1 MTSPYASVGAR
12 LVDMGYAAI
21 PIMPGTKRP
30 GVYQMKDWYGTN
42 DWQRYCERLPTD
54 IEIEVW
60 NAWPDAGVCVALD
73 KRLKVID
80 IDTDDVEL
88 MKAVLSVLPDS
99 EVKKRGKKGFSAF
112 YRGSPAI
119 VSAPFSVGKDRVV
132 DLLAHGR
139 QTVMPP
145 TIHPDTG
152 QPYHWVGESLE
163 GVAID
168 DLPELPDNI
177 AEQIAAALEPW
188 GYEPS
193 LEHHRLIA
201 GEGETY
207 WREIN
212 DTALKN
218 LTAWVPAL
226 GLKKLHKRGNGYRAI
241 ADWRHEVNSNAKG
254 EALSIHPE
262 GITDW
267 GTNQN
272 YTPIDLV
279 MTVTGGDMYH
289 ATQFLC
295 DKLGIKEEQ
304 EDGFDVAGFIARAMA
319 KATPITDTLE
329 APEPAPVIE
338 STQVDSPTQDLVRAP
353 RGNMDAFAPQN
364 QGGILQQ
371 VTEWILST
379 ARVPVPEFA
388 TIAALSFLSAFYGRR
403 YVTPTELGL
412 NVYLIGIAGP
422 GFGKDHPRAAIEM
435 LGHEAGMSWMIGPNE
450 VTSDS
455 AIEKVVRRRPVFV
468 MPWDEVGILL
478 QSMTGKNASAWA
490 RSTRKSLLEL
500 YSRSTR
506 VWTGKEKADEKTD
519 SSGEP
524 VWFPTVSVLGFST
537 PVEFYAGITEQNFAD
552 GFMARLTIIG
562 VDKRPARKE
571 GRSVLK
577 SPDELISNLKKAY
590 TLAPSKGNLASI
602 RDSKQKPVLHTCEWG
617 NGAHARWLQ
626 IEDWQQ
632 TFMEDKPEYEG
643 IVGRSAEQTQ
653 KLATLRAISRNP
665 SRPVVEVEDVE
676 FGWAIVSR
684 SIDMIDDGVRKHMSS
699 SEFETL
705 HKIILRHVEEAGAEG
720 IPNSVL
726 RRKAGIASAKN
737 QDYDGALKYLTT
749 TEQVTSRMASSG
761 SKGGRPSV
769 RYFGAKEAA

>member
-1 MTSPYASVGAR
+1 
-12 LVDMGYAAI
+12 MGYSAI

-30 GVYQMKDWYGTN
+30 GVYQMKEWYGTN

-54 IEIEVW
+54 IETELW

-73 KRLKVID
+73 KRLKVVD
-80 IDTDDVEL
+80 IDTDDTEL

-119 VSAPFSVGKDRVV
+119 VSAPFSVGKERVV

-152 QPYHWVGESLE
+152 QPYHWVGEPLE
-163 GVAID
+163 GVSID

-188 GYEPS
+188 GYEPTI
-193 LEHHRLIA
+193 EHHRLIA

-218 LTAWVPAL
+218 LPAWVPHL
-226 GLKKLHKRGNGYRAI
+226 GLKKLHKRGGGYRAI

-267 GTNQN
+267 GENRN

-289 ATQFLC
+289 ATSFLC
-295 DKLGIKEEQ
+295 DKLGIKDESED
-304 EDGFDVAGFIARAMA
+304 DGFDIAGFISRAMS
-319 KATPITDTLE
+319 KSSVPVATL
-329 APEPAPVIE
+329 AAPVVAE
-338 STQVDSPTQDLVRAP
+338 VVASEPVVKSNDLVRAP
-353 RGNMDAFAPQN
+353 RGTIDPFAPQN

-379 ARVPVPEFA
+379 ARVPVQEFA

-506 VWTGKEKADEKTD
+506 VWTGKEKADDKTD

-562 VDKRPARKE
+562 VDKRPQRKE

-577 SPDELISNLKKAY
+577 SPTELISNLKKSY
-590 TLAPSKGNLASI
+590 MLAPQKGNLASI
-602 RDSKQKPVLHTCEWG
+602 RDSKQKPTLHTCEWG
-617 NGAHARWLQ
+617 EGAHARWLQ
-626 IEDWQQ
+626 IEKWQQ
-632 TFMEDKPEYEG
+632 DFMDDKPDYEG

-653 KLATLRAISRNP
+653 KLASLRAISRNP
-665 SRPVVEVEDVE
+665 ARPVVEVEDVE
-676 FGWAIVSR
+676 YGWSIVQR

-699 SEFETL
+699 SEHEKL
-705 HKIILRHVEEAGAEG
+705 HKLILDHIEKAGEDG
-720 IPNSVL
+720 MPKSVL
-726 RRKAGIASAKN
+726 LRKSGVSSARP
-737 QDYDGALKYLTT
+737 QEVDAAIKYLTE
-749 TEQVTSRMASSG
+749 TEQVTSTLKAAG
-761 SKGGRPSV
+761 AKGGRPSLRFFPV
-769 RYFGAKEAA
+769 SDAA